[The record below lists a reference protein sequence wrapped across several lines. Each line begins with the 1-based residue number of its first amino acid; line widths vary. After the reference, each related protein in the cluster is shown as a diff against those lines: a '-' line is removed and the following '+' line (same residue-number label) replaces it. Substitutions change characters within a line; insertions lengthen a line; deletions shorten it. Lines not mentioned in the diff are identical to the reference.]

1 MYPGGISF
9 NKGARQFMSTEGVIR
24 IILLVDIVAM
34 ALLSLFYLRQRR
46 MNWAAFCG
54 WGLLA
59 LLVPVL
65 GPFIVI
71 ANRPGE
77 WDPSF
82 SLTGDFRRMV
92 MWVQRVLPGPP
103 PSRKLGTLD
112 RARMRK
118 RKRLQNKYAK
128 DSTGEKGKLRKG

>member
-1 MYPGGISF
+1 
-9 NKGARQFMSTEGVIR
+9 MSTEGVIR

-46 MNWAAFCG
+46 MNWVSFCG
-54 WGLLA
+54 WGLVA

-77 WDPSF
+77 WNPSF
-82 SLTGDFRRMV
+82 SLTGDFSRMV
-92 MWVQRVLPGPP
+92 LWVQRVLPGPP
-103 PSRKLGTLD
+103 PARKLGPLD

-118 RKRLQNKYAK
+118 RKRLQNEYAQDTARK
-128 DSTGEKGKLRKG
+128 KEKPRQG

>member
-1 MYPGGISF
+1 
-9 NKGARQFMSTEGVIR
+9 MSTDGVIR
-24 IILLVDIVAM
+24 IILLVDIAAM

-46 MNWAAFCG
+46 MDWISFCC

-82 SLTGDFRRMV
+82 SMTGDFRRIAS
-92 MWVQRVLPGPP
+92 WVQRMLPVTPP
-103 PSRKLGTLD
+103 RKKLGTLD
-112 RARMRK
+112 RARVRQ
-118 RKRLQNKYAK
+118 RRRQQNQYAK
-128 DSTGEKGKLRKG
+128 DIDHEKEQLHKG

>member
-1 MYPGGISF
+1 
-9 NKGARQFMSTEGVIR
+9 MSTDGVIR
-24 IILLVDIVAM
+24 IILLVDIIAM

-46 MNWAAFCG
+46 LDRLSFFC

-65 GPFIVI
+65 GPFMVI

-77 WDPSF
+77 WDPAF
-82 SLTGDFRRMV
+82 SPTGDFRRIAS
-92 MWVQRVLPGPP
+92 WVQRLLPVVP
-103 PSRKLGTLD
+103 PSKKLGALD

-118 RKRLQNKYAK
+118 RKRTQNQFAK
-128 DSTGEKGKLRKG
+128 DVARQEEKLRKE

>member
-1 MYPGGISF
+1 
-9 NKGARQFMSTEGVIR
+9 
-24 IILLVDIVAM
+24 
-34 ALLSLFYLRQRR
+34 

-54 WGLLA
+54 WGLA